1 MVRYLVGRER
11 PWGTLMVT
19 LIVVVSVL
27 FIVGFIGLNIVSD
40 RNFQRRREQMIQD
53 KIARRE
59 QQTTTNDSDHSDTL

>member
-1 MVRYLVGRER
+1 
-11 PWGTLMVT
+11 MVT

-40 RNFQRRREQMIQD
+40 RNFQRRREQMIKD